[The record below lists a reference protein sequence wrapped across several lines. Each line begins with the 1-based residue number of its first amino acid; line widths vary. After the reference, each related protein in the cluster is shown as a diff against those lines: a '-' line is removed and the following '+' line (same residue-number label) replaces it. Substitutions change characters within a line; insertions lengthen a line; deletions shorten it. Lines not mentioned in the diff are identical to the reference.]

1 MFRKKEDIVED
12 IDSLIGENIKII
24 GNIEGKGNLRI
35 DGIVEG
41 DINYNGNIVIGETGS
56 VLGSIK
62 SEDISLAGT
71 VNGNIVSK
79 TKLVILPTGILIG
92 NVDVPSFIIHENAKF
107 DGNCKMTNNE
117 IEKVDSKK
125 NKVSKLESI

>member
-1 MFRKKEDIVED
+1 MFRKKEDIIED

-41 DINYNGNIVIGETGS
+41 DITYSGNIVIGETGS

-71 VNGNIVSK
+71 VNGNVISQ

-92 NVDVPSFIIHENAKF
+92 NVEAPSFIIHENAKF

-117 IEKVDSKK
+117 ILNITSKK
-125 NKVSKLESI
+125 NKVSKLESV

>member
-1 MFRKKEDIVED
+1 MFKKREDIVED

-56 VLGSIK
+56 VLGSVK
-62 SEDISLAGT
+62 SGDISLAGT
-71 VNGNIVSK
+71 INGNVASK
-79 TKLVILPTGILIG
+79 TKLVILPSGILIG
-92 NVDVPSFIIHENAKF
+92 NAEVPSFIVHENAKF
-107 DGNCKMTNNE
+107 DGNCKMTSSDIQN
-117 IEKVDSKK
+117 VHSKK
-125 NKVSKLESI
+125 EKTSKSESI